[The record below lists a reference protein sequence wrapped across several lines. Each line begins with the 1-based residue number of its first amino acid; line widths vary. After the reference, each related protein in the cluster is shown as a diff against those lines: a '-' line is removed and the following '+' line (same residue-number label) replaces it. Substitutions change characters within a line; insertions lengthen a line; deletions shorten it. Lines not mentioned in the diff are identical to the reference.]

1 MSNTLTNVIPQLLA
15 QGLLALREFSIMP
28 RLVNRNYDLMA
39 SQHGATITIPIP
51 SAVAVQSVVAAATP
65 ATNTQLSPTYA
76 SIEMSSWEEA
86 PFTLSDKEL
95 MEAMT
100 GTIPMQASEAIKA
113 LANKVDGDIMTLYKK
128 VYGCAGTAGTTPF
141 ASTIAD
147 ATAVRKVLNNQLAAL
162 NDRRMVID
170 ADAEANALSLQAFYD
185 MSMSGSAQGLIEG
198 QINRKLGFDWF
209 MSQNVPS
216 HLCGARGA
224 TSYAINN
231 ATTTVGMTQ
240 CAIDTGTG
248 DIHEGEIFTVA
259 GDTQTYT
266 TLTGCTTTL
275 LKFSPASKVAWAN
288 DAVVTFKGAANST
301 YSVNLGFHRD
311 AFAFVTRPLA
321 DNTDGLGNMIQAAV
335 DPVSGLTLR
344 LEVSREH
351 RRTRFAY
358 DILYGFACVRPELA
372 CRLLG

>member
-28 RLVNRNYDLMA
+28 RLVNRNYDVMA
-39 SQHGATITIPIP
+39 AQHGSSITIPIP
-51 SAVAVQSVVAAATP
+51 SAVAVQSVTAAATP
-65 ATNTQLSPTYA
+65 ATNAQLSPTYA
-76 SIEMSSWEEA
+76 TIAMDSWEEA

-113 LANKVDGDIMTLYKK
+113 IANKVDSDILSLYKK
-128 VYGCAGTAGTTPF
+128 VYGCAGTAGVTPF

-147 ATAVRKVLNNQLAAL
+147 ATSVRKVLNNQLAGL
-162 NDRRMVID
+162 NDRRFLIN
-170 ADAEANALSLQAFYD
+170 ADAEANALGLTAFHD
-185 MSMSGSAQGLIEG
+185 MSMSGSAQGIIEG
-198 QINRKLGFDWF
+198 MLNRKLGFDWF

-216 HLCGARGA
+216 HTCGARGA
-224 TSYAINN
+224 TAYAINN
-231 ATTTVGMTQ
+231 ATVAIGDTQ
-240 CAIDTGTG
+240 TAIDTGSG

-259 GDTQTYT
+259 GDSQTYT

-275 LKFSPASKVAWAN
+275 LKFSPAAKVAWAN
-288 DAVVTFKGAANST
+288 SAVVTFKGAANAS
-301 YSVNLGFHRD
+301 YAVNMGFHRD

-321 DNTDGLGNMIQAAV
+321 DNTDGLGNLIQSAV
-335 DPVSGLTLR
+335 DPISGLTLR

-351 RRTRFAY
+351 KRTRFSY
-358 DILYGFACVRPELA
+358 DILYGYACVRPELA